1 MGSTRKLGIIQS
13 SYIPWKGY
21 FDIIHDVDVFIFFD
35 DAQYTIRD
43 WRNRNKIKTNSGTKW
58 LSVPVEK
65 QTSYRTLLICQMQIC
80 AEQAWQRKHFRSFET
95 NYSKAKY
102 YADYKYL
109 IEDFYLDKKWESLS
123 EMNIYMTRKI
133 CDVFGITAE
142 FYNSKDFDFD
152 GIKTDKLVNMCKHFE
167 ADHYL
172 SGPAAKD
179 YIEPEKFE
187 EADIALEYKD
197 YSGYPEY
204 NQLYP
209 PFDHYVTVL
218 DVIFNCG
225 PEAAYHIWGWR
236 EQKP

>member
-21 FDIIHDVDVFIFFD
+21 FDIIHDVDVFIFLDNVQFTK
-35 DAQYTIRD
+35 QD
-43 WRNRNKIKTNSGTKW
+43 WRNRNKVKTNDGAKW
-58 LSVPVEK
+58 LSVPVK
-65 QTSYRTLLICQMQIC
+65 ASKHHMGQQIH
-80 AEQAWQRKHFRSFET
+80 EVIVDSSNSWQKKHFNTFQMS
-95 NYSKAKY
+95 YAKAKY

-123 EMNIYMTRKI
+123 EMNIYMIRKI
-133 CDVFGITAE
+133 CDVFGVTAE

-152 GIKTDKLVNMCKHFE
+152 GTKTDKLVNMCKHFGSNY
-167 ADHYL
+167 YL

-179 YIEPEKFE
+179 YIEPEKFKD
-187 EADIALEYKD
+187 AGIALEYKD